1 MKKKAQN
8 QKGMTRREFI
18 VTTGAATGAALV
30 TASVGPFVHTTMA
43 KGGTLKICSYGGS
56 YQESQSKALIQ
67 PFADKFGVKI
77 IEASGPDIAKV
88 KSIPMSLT
96 STESTSKPSAKLPS
110 EIFSGPLH

>member
-1 MKKKAQN
+1 
-8 QKGMTRREFI
+8 
-18 VTTGAATGAALV
+18 
-30 TASVGPFVHTTMA
+30 MA

-88 KSIPMSLT
+88 KYCT
-96 STESTSKPSAKLPS
+96 RRTGKPA
-110 EIFSGPLH
+110 GAHRYQCR